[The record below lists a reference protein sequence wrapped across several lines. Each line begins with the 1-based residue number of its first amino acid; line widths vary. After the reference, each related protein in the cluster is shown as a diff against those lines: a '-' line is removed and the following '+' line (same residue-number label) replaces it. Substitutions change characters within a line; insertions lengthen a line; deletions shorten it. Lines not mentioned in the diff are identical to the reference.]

1 MNALFGSRLE
11 LAQARRDGFARGV
24 RAVAPIA
31 LATGAWGVVAG
42 VAMVQVGLNTTQ
54 AIAMTLL
61 VFSGTAQLASLPLI
75 AGAAPLW
82 VILLTATVVNLRF
95 VIFSAGLRPFF
106 RRLSLGRRLLLGYT
120 IVDTSF
126 AIFLSRFADAPDD
139 ERGTTEQIWFFL
151 GMGAGQWIVWQSM
164 SILGI
169 LLAAQ
174 VPADW
179 GLEFAAIVALIA
191 LTLPMIVGRPA
202 LVGAVTAGIVAVA
215 AAGAPLKLGLL
226 FAVIAGIA
234 AAMGAELILER
245 SRQSDLR

>member
-1 MNALFGSRLE
+1 MTLFGSRLE
-11 LAQARRDGFARGV
+11 LAQTRRDAFVRGI
-24 RAVAPIA
+24 RAIAPVA
-31 LATGAWGVVAG
+31 LATAAWGVVAG
-42 VAMVQVGLNTTQ
+42 VAMVQVGLNTVQ
-54 AIAMTLL
+54 AICMTLL

-75 AGAAPLW
+75 AAAAPIW

-95 VIFSAGLRPFF
+95 VNFSAGLRPFV
-106 RRLSLGRRLLLGYT
+106 RRLSLSRRLLLGYT

-126 AIFLSRFADAPDD
+126 AVFLSRFADAAEN

-151 GMGAGQWIVWQSM
+151 GLGAGQWIVWQSM

-174 VPADW
+174 VPPEW

-202 LVGAVTAGIVAVA
+202 LVGALTAGIVAVA

-226 FAVIAGIA
+226 FAVISGIA
-234 AAMGAELILER
+234 AAIGAEMLLER
-245 SRQSDLR
+245 FKGRDSV

>member
-1 MNALFGSRLE
+1 M
-11 LAQARRDGFARGV
+11 
-24 RAVAPIA
+24 
-31 LATGAWGVVAG
+31 
-42 VAMVQVGLNTTQ
+42 
-54 AIAMTLL
+54 
-61 VFSGTAQLASLPLI
+61 
-75 AGAAPLW
+75 W
-82 VILLTATVVNLRF
+82 VILLTETIVNLRF
-95 VIFSAGLRPFF
+95 VIFSAGLRPFS

-126 AIFLSRFADAPDD
+126 AVFLSRFADAAEN

-151 GMGAGQWIVWQSM
+151 GLGAGQWIVWQSM

-174 VPADW
+174 VPPEW

-202 LVGAVTAGIVAVA
+202 LVGALTAGIVAVA

-226 FAVIAGIA
+226 FAVISGIA
-234 AAMGAELILER
+234 AAIGAEMLLER
-245 SRQSDLR
+245 FKGRDSV

>member
-11 LAQARRDGFARGV
+11 LSQARREAFKRGV
-24 RAVAPIA
+24 RAVAPVAI
-31 LATGAWGVVAG
+31 ATGAWGVVAG
-42 VAMVQVGLNTTQ
+42 VAMVKVGLTTAQ
-54 AIAMTLL
+54 AIGMTLL
-61 VFSGTAQLASLPLI
+61 VFSGSAQLASLPLI
-75 AGAAPLW
+75 AAAAPIW

-95 VIFSAGLRPFF
+95 VIFSAGLHPFF
-106 RRLSLGRRLLLGYT
+106 RRFSLGRRLLLGYN

-126 AIFLSRFADAPDD
+126 AIFISRFADAAEDA
-139 ERGTTEQIWFFL
+139 RGTTEQVWFFL

-179 GLEFAAIVALIA
+179 GLEFAAILALIA
-191 LTLPMIVGRPA
+191 LTLPMIIGKPA
-202 LVGAVTAGIVAVA
+202 IIGAVTAGIVAFA

-234 AAMGAELILER
+234 AAIGAEMMLER
-245 SRQSDLR
+245 NSR